1 MTSIAISGAV
11 HAIHEED
18 PASAG
23 RTTVA
28 MAPMLLPGWRA
39 RHVPNLDA
47 TFRVKSQ
54 FSDAPVFTGCR
65 RNEFPGLQK
74 SRGSVSGLKVG
85 FPAIAVLRQ
94 QAGPPH

>member
-18 PASAG
+18 PASG

-54 FSDAPVFTGCR
+54 FSDAPALTGCR

-74 SRGSVSGLKVG
+74 YRGSGSGLEVG
-85 FPAIAVLRQ
+85 LPPR
-94 QAGPPH
+94 AGVPCSFFW